1 MVWQFFTIFLWGGED
16 GGDCKA
22 VTYRQQQVLV
32 AIKLLLICKDSMYEA
47 SPVCETVKSE
57 H

>member
-1 MVWQFFTIFLWGGED
+1 MSWYGSFSLFFFGGGEE

-22 VTYRQQQVLV
+22 VTYQVLV

>member
-1 MVWQFFTIFLWGGED
+1 MVWQFFTLFLWGGGGEE

-22 VTYRQQQVLV
+22 VTYQVLV